1 MYYDVLVYLVILII
15 IANLVYRTIKTK
27 SLNINPKLI
36 IGGIVILLGALLL
49 VKIPST
55 LPLSIANDRNKYLQI
70 KGAICDTGTIYSL
83 EDIDKY
89 EKEAFEYALEANNV
103 DYDYIDVNKIVDGK
117 LCTLDVEFRYDN
129 KHLLLKE
136 KVIYKYSCSYKI
148 LDESRLEYIT
158 SDSEINSVTFGLFDG
173 LYF

>member
-15 IANLVYRTIKTK
+15 IVNLVYRTIKTK

-36 IGGIVILLGALLL
+36 IGGIVILLGTLIL
-49 VKIPST
+49 VKLPST
-55 LPLSIANDRNKYLQI
+55 LPLSITNDRNKYLQI

-103 DYDYIDVNKIVDGK
+103 DYDYIDVNKTVDGK

-148 LDESRLEYIT
+148 VDESRLEYIT

>member
-15 IANLVYRTIKTK
+15 IVNLVYRTIKTK
-27 SLNINPKLI
+27 SLNINPELI
-36 IGGIVILLGALLL
+36 IGGIVILLVTLIL
-49 VKIPST
+49 VKLPST

-103 DYDYIDVNKIVDGK
+103 DYDYIDVNKTIDGK
-117 LCTLDVEFRYDN
+117 LCTVDVEYRYDN

-148 LDESRLEYIT
+148 VDESRLEYIT

>member
-15 IANLVYRTIKTK
+15 IVNLVYRTIKTK
-27 SLNINPKLI
+27 TLNINTELI
-36 IGGIVILLGALLL
+36 IGGIVILLGTLIL
-49 VKIPST
+49 VKLPST

>member
-15 IANLVYRTIKTK
+15 IVNLVYITIKTK
-27 SLNINPKLI
+27 SLNINPELI
-36 IGGIVILLGALLL
+36 IGGIVILLVTLIL
-49 VKIPST
+49 VKLPST

-103 DYDYIDVNKIVDGK
+103 DYDYIDVNKTVDGK
-117 LCTLDVEFRYDN
+117 LCTVDVEYRYDN

-148 LDESRLEYIT
+148 VDESRLEYIT

>member
-1 MYYDVLVYLVILII
+1 MYYDILVYLVILII
-15 IANLVYRTIKTK
+15 IVNLVYRTIKTK

-36 IGGIVILLGALLL
+36 IGGIVILLGTLIL
-49 VKIPST
+49 VKLPST

-103 DYDYIDVNKIVDGK
+103 DYDYIDVNKTVDGK

-136 KVIYKYSCSYKI
+136 KVIYKYKKLQCFQVY
-148 LDESRLEYIT
+148 EQ
-158 SDSEINSVTFGLFDG
+158 VQW
-173 LYF
+173 LY